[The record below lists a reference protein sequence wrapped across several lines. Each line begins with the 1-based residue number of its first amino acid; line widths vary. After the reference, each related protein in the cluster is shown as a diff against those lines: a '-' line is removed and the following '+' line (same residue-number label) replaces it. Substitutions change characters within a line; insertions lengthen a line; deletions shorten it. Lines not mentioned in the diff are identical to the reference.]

1 MNLYSTKQRWK
12 FVLILASLMVVVIS
26 LVVSNSIIE
35 KITDRERE
43 SARQWAETI
52 RKKGELVRLSQQI
65 FNELREKERREA
77 NLILQAQGV
86 ISRKSNLSLNLD
98 FEFAQKIIK
107 SNKKIPIAYLS
118 DGEIAQSVNIDS
130 NWSTHQISAFIKD
143 CRAQKRSQ
151 KIEIYE
157 GIFMEFIYGESS
169 ELIRLNREND
179 SLLHAFNKDLLDNK
193 NLIPL
198 LLLDEDT
205 KKIEATNLAKQE
217 INGVSIENLLSGF
230 TYPPMRIDF
239 GNGIKLLYY
248 KDNPEIRT
256 LTWFPYIQFGLIGL
270 LVVIAYLLFSTFRKA
285 EQNQVWA
292 GMAKETAHQL
302 GTPLSSLMAWVS
314 YLESQQADMMM
325 TSEMHKDLDR
335 LSKITERFSKIG
347 SEAKLE
353 LNDLVV
359 TIGENLEYL
368 RSRFSDKVK
377 IRFIIENEEV
387 LIVPH
392 NVSLMEWVIENICK
406 NAVDAMDGIGE
417 LTLSIRKE
425 NNHVFLDI
433 SDTGKGLPK
442 SQYKTI
448 FQPGYSTKKRGWGLG
463 LTLVKRIIEEYH
475 KGKVYVLKSEMDK
488 GTIFRIVLRV
498 T

>member
-1 MNLYSTKQRWK
+1 
-12 FVLILASLMVVVIS
+12 
-26 LVVSNSIIE
+26 
-35 KITDRERE
+35 
-43 SARQWAETI
+43 
-52 RKKGELVRLSQQI
+52 
-65 FNELREKERREA
+65 
-77 NLILQAQGV
+77 
-86 ISRKSNLSLNLD
+86 
-98 FEFAQKIIK
+98 
-107 SNKKIPIAYLS
+107 
-118 DGEIAQSVNIDS
+118 
-130 NWSTHQISAFIKD
+130 
-143 CRAQKRSQ
+143 
-151 KIEIYE
+151 
-157 GIFMEFIYGESS
+157 
-169 ELIRLNREND
+169 
-179 SLLHAFNKDLLDNK
+179 
-193 NLIPL
+193 
-198 LLLDEDT
+198 
-205 KKIEATNLAKQE
+205 
-217 INGVSIENLLSGF
+217 
-230 TYPPMRIDF
+230 
-239 GNGIKLLYY
+239 
-248 KDNPEIRT
+248 
-256 LTWFPYIQFGLIGL
+256 
-270 LVVIAYLLFSTFRKA
+270 
-285 EQNQVWA
+285 
-292 GMAKETAHQL
+292 
-302 GTPLSSLMAWVS
+302 
-314 YLESQQADMMM
+314 MMM

>member
-12 FVLILASLMVVVIS
+12 FALILASLVVVVIS

-35 KITDRERE
+35 KITERERE

-65 FNELREKERREA
+65 FQELREKESREA
-77 NLILQAQGV
+77 NLILQAQQV
-86 ISRKSNLSLNLD
+86 ISQKSDLSLNLD
-98 FEFAQKIIK
+98 LEFAQKIIR
-107 SNKKIPIAYLS
+107 SNKKIPIAYLT
-118 DGEIAQSVNIDS
+118 GGGIAQSINLDS
-130 NWSTHQISAFIKD
+130 TWTSKQMNAFISD
-143 CRAQKRSQ
+143 CRAKKRSQ
-151 KIEIYE
+151 KIEVYE
-157 GIFMEFIYGESS
+157 GFFMEFIYGESK

-179 SLLHAFNKDLLDNK
+179 SLLRAFNRDLLDNK

-198 LLLDEDT
+198 LLLDEKT
-205 KKIEATNLAKQE
+205 KKIEATNLSKEE
-217 INGVSIENLLSGF
+217 IEGVSIDNVLSGF
-230 TYPPMRIDF
+230 SYPPMRIDF

-248 KDNPEIRT
+248 KDNPEIKT

-270 LVVIAYLLFSTFRKA
+270 LVFIAYLLFSTFRKA

-302 GTPLSSLMAWVS
+302 GTPLSSLMAWVNH
-314 YLESQQADMMM
+314 LESQQVDTMM
-325 TSEMHKDLDR
+325 TTEMQKDLDR

-347 SEAKLE
+347 SEAKFE
-353 LNDLVV
+353 PQDLVI

-368 RSRFSDKVK
+368 RSRFSNKVK
-377 IRFIIENEEV
+377 IVFDVAHEGP

-392 NVSLMEWVIENICK
+392 NVSLMEWVVENICK

-417 LTLSIRKE
+417 LKLSLRKE
-425 NNHVFLDI
+425 QKRVYLDI
-433 SDTGKGLPK
+433 EDTGKGLTK
-442 SQYKTI
+442 SQFNTI
-448 FQPGYSTKKRGWGLG
+448 FQPGFSTKKRGWGLG

-475 KGKVYVLKSEMDK
+475 KGKVFVLKSELDK
-488 GTIFRIVLRV
+488 GTVFRIVLKSE
-498 T
+498 

>member
-12 FVLILASLMVVVIS
+12 LALILASLVVVVIS

-35 KITDRERE
+35 KITERERE

-65 FNELREKERREA
+65 FQELREKESREA
-77 NLILQAQGV
+77 NLILQAQQV
-86 ISRKSNLSLNLD
+86 ISQKSDLSLNLD
-98 FEFAQKIIK
+98 LEFAQKIIR
-107 SNKKIPIAYLS
+107 SNKKIPIAYLT
-118 DGEIAQSVNIDS
+118 DGEVAQSINIDS
-130 NWSTHQISAFIKD
+130 AWTSKQLNAFISD
-143 CRAQKRSQ
+143 CRVKKRSK

-157 GIFMEFIYGESS
+157 GFFMEFIYGESK

-179 SLLHAFNKDLLDNK
+179 SLLRAFNQDLLENK

-198 LLLDEDT
+198 VLVDEKT
-205 KKIEATNLAKQE
+205 KKIEATNLSKE
-217 INGVSIENLLSGF
+217 EVEGESIDNVLSGF
-230 TYPPMRIDF
+230 SYPPMRIDF
-239 GNGIKLLYY
+239 GNGMKLLYY
-248 KDNPEIRT
+248 KDNPEIKT

-270 LVVIAYLLFSTFRKA
+270 LVFIAYLLFSTFRKA

-302 GTPLSSLMAWVS
+302 GTPLSSLMAWVNH
-314 YLESQQADMMM
+314 LESQQVDAMM
-325 TSEMHKDLDR
+325 TTEMQKDLDR

-347 SEAKLE
+347 SEAKFE
-353 LNDLVV
+353 PQDLVI

-368 RSRFSDKVK
+368 RSRFSNKVK
-377 IRFIIENEEV
+377 IVFDVAHEGP

-392 NVSLMEWVIENICK
+392 NVSLMEWVVENICK

-417 LTLSIRKE
+417 LTLSLRKE
-425 NNHVFLDI
+425 EKRVYLDI
-433 SDTGKGLPK
+433 SDTGKGLTK
-442 SQYKTI
+442 SQFTTI

-475 KGKVYVLKSEMDK
+475 KGKVFVLKSELDK
-488 GTIFRIVLRV
+488 GTVFRIVLRAA
-498 T
+498 

>member
-12 FVLILASLMVVVIS
+12 FVLILASLIVVVIS

-35 KITDRERE
+35 KITERERE

-65 FNELREKERREA
+65 FEELREKEKREA
-77 NLILQAQGV
+77 NLILEAQSV
-86 ISRKSNLSLNLD
+86 ISRKSDLSLNLD
-98 FEFAQKIIK
+98 VEFAQKIIK

-118 DGEIAQSVNIDS
+118 NGEMAQSVNIDS
-130 NWSTHQISAFIKD
+130 TWNKEQITSFIEG
-143 CRAQKRSQ
+143 CRKQKRSQ
-151 KIEIYE
+151 SIEIYE
-157 GIFMEFIYGESS
+157 GIFMEFIYGESQ

-179 SLLHAFNKDLLDNK
+179 SLLQAFNKDLLDNT

-198 LLLDEDT
+198 VLIDEKTKRLEASNLKDGKSGEKPVEELL
-205 KKIEATNLAKQE
+205 ATF
-217 INGVSIENLLSGF
+217 S
-230 TYPPMRIDF
+230 YPPMRIDF

-248 KDNPEIRT
+248 KDNPEIFT

-270 LVVIAYLLFSTFRKA
+270 LVIIAYLLFSTFRKA

-314 YLESQQADMMM
+314 YLESQKVDAMM
-325 TSEMHKDLDR
+325 TAEMHKDLDR

-353 LNDLVV
+353 SSDFVV

-377 IRFIIENEEV
+377 IKFNVENEGS
-387 LIVPH
+387 IIIPH
-392 NVSLMEWVIENICK
+392 NVSLMEWVVENICK
-406 NAVDAMDGIGE
+406 NAVDAMHGIGE
-417 LTLSIRKE
+417 LNLTLKKDGSF
-425 NNHVFLDI
+425 VFLDI
-433 SDTGKGLPK
+433 SDSGKGLTK
-442 SQYKTI
+442 SQFKTI

-475 KGKVYVLKSEMDK
+475 KGKVFVLKSEIDK
-488 GTIFRIVLRV
+488 GTVFRIVLNN

>member
-12 FVLILASLMVVVIS
+12 LALILASLVVVVIS

-35 KITDRERE
+35 KITERERE

-65 FNELREKERREA
+65 FQELREKESREA
-77 NLILQAQGV
+77 NLILQAQQV
-86 ISRKSNLSLNLD
+86 ISQKSDLSLNLD
-98 FEFAQKIIK
+98 LEFAQKIIR
-107 SNKKIPIAYLS
+107 SNKKIPIAYLT
-118 DGEIAQSVNIDS
+118 DGEVAQSINIDS
-130 NWSTHQISAFIKD
+130 AWTSKQLNAFISD
-143 CRAQKRSQ
+143 CRVKKRSQ

-157 GIFMEFIYGESS
+157 GFFMEFIYGESK

-179 SLLHAFNKDLLDNK
+179 SLLRAFNQDLLDNK

-198 LLLDEDT
+198 VLVDEKT
-205 KKIEATNLAKQE
+205 KKIEATNLSKE
-217 INGVSIENLLSGF
+217 EVEGENIDNVLSGF
-230 TYPPMRIDF
+230 SYPPMRIDF
-239 GNGIKLLYY
+239 GNGMKLLYY
-248 KDNPEIRT
+248 KDNPEIKT
-256 LTWFPYIQFGLIGL
+256 LTWFPFIQFGLIGL
-270 LVVIAYLLFSTFRKA
+270 LVFIAYLLFSTFRKA

-302 GTPLSSLMAWVS
+302 GTPLSSLMAWVNH
-314 YLESQQADMMM
+314 LESQQVDAMM
-325 TSEMHKDLDR
+325 TTEMQKDLDR

-347 SEAKLE
+347 SEAKFE
-353 LNDLVV
+353 PQDLVI

-368 RSRFSDKVK
+368 RSRFSNKVK
-377 IRFIIENEEV
+377 IVFDVAHEGP

-392 NVSLMEWVIENICK
+392 NVSLMEWVVENICK

-417 LTLSIRKE
+417 LTLNLRKE
-425 NNHVFLDI
+425 DKRVYLDI
-433 SDTGKGLPK
+433 SDTGKGLTK
-442 SQYKTI
+442 SQFNTI

-475 KGKVYVLKSEMDK
+475 KGKVFVLKSEIDK
-488 GTIFRIVLRV
+488 GTVFRIVLRAA
-498 T
+498 